1 MSQTI
6 DLKQFPANEPSL
18 CITYVFANIRRQRV
32 WDAIKEANLGMIERI
47 DMVQLTDKN
56 GKPFQ
61 RVFIHF
67 KHWFR
72 NQKAQDTRRHVI
84 NGNTAKIIY
93 DDPWFWKL
101 VASKAKKPE
110 KQPERRPTKTRI
122 ELSNSSDSS
131 PSDNRHTLADFIKSD
146 SPLTKSPPTSPTS
159 SMCSSPGGTRRLP
172 YPGSHD
178 YNPESSPKNFKKNV
192 PPPINTDLEQP
203 PPFCERKRAPASS

>member
-72 NQKAQDTRRHVI
+72 NQTAQDTRRHVI

-110 KQPERRPTKTRI
+110 KQPDRRPTKARV
-122 ELSNSSDSS
+122 ELSTASTTSST
-131 PSDNRHTLADFIKSD
+131 NRPTLGNFVK
-146 SPLTKSPPTSPTS
+146 SPTS
-159 SMCSSPGGTRRLP
+159 SMSSSPDNTRRWGDSP
-172 YPGSHD
+172 V
-178 YNPESSPKNFKKNV
+178 SSPKISKKNV
-192 PPPINTDLEQP
+192 PPPINTNLDEPALSEH
-203 PPFCERKRAPASS
+203 KRAPASS

>member
-6 DLKQFPANEPSL
+6 DLTQFPANEPSL

-32 WDAIKEANLGMIERI
+32 WDAVKQANLGMIERI

-72 NQKAQDTRRHVI
+72 NQTAQDTRRHVI

-110 KQPERRPTKTRI
+110 KQPDRRPAKARV
-122 ELSNSSDSS
+122 ELS
-131 PSDNRHTLADFIKSD
+131 ID
-146 SPLTKSPPTSPTS
+146 SPPSSADRPTLGDFVKSSSTSPPPSPTS
-159 SMCSSPGGTRRLP
+159 SMASSPGGTRPLP

-178 YNPESSPKNFKKNV
+178 YNPESPKRSKKNV
-192 PPPINTDLEQP
+192 PPPINTNLDEPALSEH
-203 PPFCERKRAPASS
+203 KRAPASS

>member
-6 DLKQFPANEPSL
+6 DLTQFPANEPSL

-72 NQKAQDTRRHVI
+72 NQTAQDTRRHVI

-110 KQPERRPTKTRI
+110 KQPDRRPAKTRV
-122 ELSNSSDSS
+122 ELSIASPPSSTSVV
-131 PSDNRHTLADFIKSD
+131 TLGDFV
-146 SPLTKSPPTSPTS
+146 KSPPTSPTS
-159 SMCSSPGGTRRLP
+159 SMCSSPGGTRRFP

-178 YNPESSPKNFKKNV
+178 YTPESPKHSKKNV
-192 PPPINTDLEQP
+192 PPPIKTNLEQP
-203 PPFCERKRAPASS
+203 ALPERKRAPASS